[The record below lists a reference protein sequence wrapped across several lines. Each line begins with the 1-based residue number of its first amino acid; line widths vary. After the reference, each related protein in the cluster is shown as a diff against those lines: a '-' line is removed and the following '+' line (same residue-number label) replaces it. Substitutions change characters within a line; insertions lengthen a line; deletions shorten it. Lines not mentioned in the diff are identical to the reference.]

1 MGVHKMLQVMA
12 QLVMRHEAEISLMRT
27 QDSWML
33 FLGAEAKGMIP
44 LLLQESEQWKHR
56 VEAQKQKFDPTLLP
70 LRVHLFKLVIQEM
83 LKAYEAGGQGEL
95 TTQLVKQQIILP
107 DHTWPFLKWDAALK
121 QQIVNPRKKAL
132 SMEQMKAKLEAAVE
146 MCCSPDAVAKF
157 HSLPVQ
163 SQSKV
168 TPWRLQL
175 PSYSEDS
182 ILLLRSLEMSSVDI
196 DRSTVQTTH
205 SSSIPAGS
213 TSFSDCQAGQ
223 GQEQGQEE
231 GHGQGSLGPLD
242 FLGDHTRLLLQ
253 HQLMRNCLVNPSHW
267 CYASRG
273 FLSVA
278 WALY

>member
-12 QLVMRHEAEISLMRT
+12 QLVMRHEAEISLMR
-27 QDSWML
+27 ML
-33 FLGAEAKGMIP
+33 FLGAEAKGMIS
-44 LLLQESEQWKHR
+44 LLQESEQWKHR

-70 LRVHLFKLVIQEM
+70 LRVHFFKLVIQEM
-83 LKAYEAGGQGEL
+83 LNRFLKAYEAGGQGEL
-95 TTQLVKQQIILP
+95 TAQLVKQQIILP

-121 QQIVNPRKKAL
+121 QHIVNPHKKAL

-182 ILLLRSLEMSSVDI
+182 ILLLRSLEMSSVWTLI
-196 DRSTVQTTH
+196 AAQFKRRTAHQSQLAQQV
-205 SSSIPAGS
+205 SLIAKPGKGKSKGKKKGAGKGALAPS
-213 TSFSDCQAGQ
+213 TSYGTTPGCCS
-223 GQEQGQEE
+223 
-231 GHGQGSLGPLD
+231 
-242 FLGDHTRLLLQ
+242 
-253 HQLMRNCLVNPSHW
+253 N
-267 CYASRG
+267 AS
-273 FLSVA
+273 
-278 WALY
+278 